1 MFPHKCEVST
11 WKTFPKWQADPNVLG
26 HKLLHLAQF
35 SDWNCLDGE
44 FPVLFCSEVVNALDS
59 CEHPIPPWSL
69 SPYLCSSAFY
79 FLFHKSRTDVM
90 PMVRWMPVTSLV
102 MAHAFC
108 VSLWS
113 PYVSLKWYKSGGF
126 RIGTHSMM
134 VTKPTTLECISVSRK
149 HWATQRQMQSHVN
162 TGLRSVAKV
171 RGCHL
176 ACLLHCQQQKQWRN
190 APSLCCPPI
199 QPKIW
204 LSRQQSQNR
213 KKAVHTGIMI
223 CY

>member
-1 MFPHKCEVST
+1 MTGRSKCLGPQTTAFGS
-11 WKTFPKWQADPNVLG
+11 VLRLELPWWWISCAF
-26 HKLLHLAQF
+26 LLRSRQCFGFLWASVF
-35 SDWNCLDGE
+35 LLDLCL
-44 FPVLFCSEVVNALDS
+44 
-59 CEHPIPPWSL
+59 PI
-69 SPYLCSSAFY
+69 SAPLPFF

-102 MAHAFC
+102 MAHACC

-113 PYVSLKWYKSGGF
+113 PYVSLKWHKSGDF

-171 RGCHL
+171 RCCLL

-190 APSLCCPPI
+190 AGLPLCVA
-199 QPKIW
+199 
-204 LSRQQSQNR
+204 LRSSQRSGCRINKAKTER
-213 KKAVHTGIMI
+213 RLCTLESWYATKKEQRYTD
-223 CY
+223 

>member
-1 MFPHKCEVST
+1 MSWATNYCIWLSSQTGTALMVNFLCFSAPKSSMLWILVSIR
-11 WKTFPKWQADPNVLG
+11 
-26 HKLLHLAQF
+26 
-35 SDWNCLDGE
+35 
-44 FPVLFCSEVVNALDS
+44 
-59 CEHPIPPWSL
+59 IPPWSL
-69 SPYLCSSAFY
+69 SPYLCSSTFY

-113 PYVSLKWYKSGGF
+113 PYVSLKWHKSGDF

-213 KKAVHTGIMI
+213 KKAGHTGIMI